1 MWYKEPAHAI
11 YFKKTNK
18 ILKKKN
24 KQKKIVSW
32 NLWISIRK
40 RTLENPL

>member
-1 MWYKEPAHAI
+1 MWYKGPAHAI

-24 KQKKIVSW
+24 KKKNVS